1 MQAFKGG
8 ARQRLVKV
16 NKLTSSLLILLNFV
30 RCFDEE
36 IQKDTGR
43 A

>member
-1 MQAFKGG
+1 MQAFMGE

-16 NKLTSSLLILLNFV
+16 NKLTSSLLIMLNLD

-36 IQKDTGR
+36 IQKDAGL